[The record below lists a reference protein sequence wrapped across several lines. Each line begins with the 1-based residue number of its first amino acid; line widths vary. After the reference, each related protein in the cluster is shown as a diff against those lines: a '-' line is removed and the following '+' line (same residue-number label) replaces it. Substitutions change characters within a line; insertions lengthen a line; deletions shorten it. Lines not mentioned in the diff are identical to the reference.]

1 MDNNFTVTAA
11 FVTAFAAIVAPTIT
25 ALIHSIKEYKI
36 SKMNS
41 TIVKRLE
48 LCEIFTDAYSSC
60 QYGTE
65 KCGFALAFYK
75 KSLKLATVCHR
86 RSVQRSLFLLA
97 NEVLQNGA
105 SKDTDKLY
113 EHCIQLLSKE
123 F

>member
-36 SKMNS
+36 SKMSS

-48 LCEIFTDAYSSC
+48 LCEAFSDAYSSC

-65 KCGFALAFYK
+65 KRGFALTFYK
-75 KSLKLATVCHR
+75 KSLKLAAVCHR
-86 RSVQRSLFLLA
+86 RSVRRSLFSFGKQSVA
-97 NEVLQNGA
+97 KWCFQRYRQAV
-105 SKDTDKLY
+105 
-113 EHCIQLLSKE
+113 
-123 F
+123 

>member
-36 SKMNS
+36 SKMSS

-48 LCEIFTDAYSSC
+48 LCEAFSDTYSSC

-65 KCGFALAFYK
+65 KRGFALTFYK
-75 KSLKLATVCHR
+75 KSLKLCHR
-86 RSVQRSLFLLA
+86 RSVRRSLFLLA
-97 NEVLQNGA
+97 NKVLQNGA

>member
-36 SKMNS
+36 SKMSS
-41 TIVKRLE
+41 T
-48 LCEIFTDAYSSC
+48 CH
-60 QYGTE
+60 YGVE
-65 KCGFALAFYK
+65 KHGFALTFYK
-75 KSLKLATVCHR
+75 KSLKLAAACHR
-86 RSVQRSLFLLA
+86 RSVRRSLFLLA
-97 NEVLQNGA
+97 NKVLQNGA

-113 EHCIQLLSKE
+113 EYCIQLLSKE

>member
-36 SKMNS
+36 SKMSS

-48 LCEIFTDAYSSC
+48 LCEAFSDAYSSC

-65 KCGFALAFYK
+65 KLFAIVEAFGVLFFFWQTKCCKMVLPKIPTSCMNTVFNYCP
-75 KSLKLATVCHR
+75 KSF
-86 RSVQRSLFLLA
+86 SA
-97 NEVLQNGA
+97 NNTGA
-105 SKDTDKLY
+105 
-113 EHCIQLLSKE
+113 
-123 F
+123 

>member
-36 SKMNS
+36 SKMSS

-48 LCEIFTDAYSSC
+48 LCEAFSDAYSSC
-60 QYGTE
+60 QYGVE
-65 KCGFALAFYK
+65 KHGFALTFYK
-75 KSLKLATVCHR
+75 KSLKLAAVCHR
-86 RSVQRSLFLLA
+86 RSVRRSLFLLA
-97 NEVLQNGA
+97 NKVLQNGA

-113 EHCIQLLSKE
+113 EYCIQLLSKE